1 MPTTSHGKPMEC
13 SWDPVRFLQ
22 CHIGHFMGCPR
33 DAHGI
38 STTFHGMSMGC
49 PRDVLGTRTI
59 YSEMSTEPH
68 WMPTGCPRDFSWEA
82 HLLSM
87 GCPRDARDIFQDS
100 HRTSHRTPT
109 GFSPHSATCLR
120 NVPWD
125 AHVRFPWDARGEGS
139 RGISGK

>member
-1 MPTTSHGKPMEC
+1 MGSHPISTISHGTFHGMPT
-13 SWDPVRFLQ
+13 
-22 CHIGHFMGCPR
+22 GCPR

-38 STTFHGMSMGC
+38 STTFHAMSMGC

-59 YSEMSTEPH
+59 YGEMSTEPH
-68 WMPTGCPRDFSWEA
+68 WMPTGCPRDFSWDA

-100 HRTSHRTPT
+100 RGTSHRTPT
-109 GFSPHSATCLR
+109 GFSPHSAACLR

-125 AHVRFPWDARGEGS
+125 AYVRFRWDARGEGS
-139 RGISGK
+139 RGKSGK